1 MSDSDGR
8 TPEQPSHTPALIR
21 PQEVQPRSIGQ
32 TAKSRW
38 TAGFT
43 DILLVQCAA
52 AEGWEAS
59 SLVAERVNA
68 GLVLSGSQAPCTA
81 RALKE
86 HGFDKPLL
94 CDAERYRG
102 KNRAPADA
110 EFDAQWISK
119 QRELGIPVLTDSGYL
134 GVGDVR
140 GLESILHRSAQLGED
155 VIACLPVH
163 SSWLTNSASLEHLQE
178 AVRNADVAV
187 ALVLEHQKD
196 PLGVQNALRGL
207 LRFLGTATKPV
218 LLLRSDV
225 SALGALCF
233 GASAAAVGTTS
244 ARRHL
249 YPCTSGGPARA
260 PQVSVLVKHCL
271 SYVGAN
277 KLAAA
282 VQATPDQ
289 ADQWACTCRTC
300 SGRMM
305 DHFATIRGRKD
316 ADRAAF
322 GHSLEKLLDVHD
334 ELFSRRRTQRQR
346 QNSWIQ
352 QCSAAGFYH
361 QDVESLLP
369 RRWNPP
375 PFLNT
380 WQSVGTEF
388 LAADVNQ
395 AFPRR

>member
-8 TPEQPSHTPALIR
+8 TPAQPSHTPPLIR
-21 PQEVQPRSIGQ
+21 RQEVRPPAIAQ
-32 TAKSRW
+32 TTKFRW
-38 TAGFT
+38 TADFT
-43 DILLVQCAA
+43 DTLLVQCAA

-59 SLVAERVNA
+59 SLVAERPNA
-68 GLVLSGSQAPCTA
+68 GLVLSGAQAPCTA
-81 RALKE
+81 RALQE

-102 KNRAPADA
+102 KNRAVADE
-110 EFDAQWISK
+110 EFNARWISK
-119 QRELGIPVLTDSGYL
+119 QRELGIPVLTDSGY
-134 GVGDVR
+134 VGEDDVP
-140 GLESILHRSAQLGED
+140 GLESILCQSAQLGDD
-155 VIACLPVH
+155 VIACLPLH
-163 SSWLTNSASLEHLQE
+163 ASWLTNSASLERLQAVVRE
-178 AVRNADVAV
+178 AGVAV

-196 PLGVQNALRGL
+196 PLGVQQALRGL

-233 GASAAAVGTTS
+233 GALAAAVGTTS

-249 YPCTSGGPARA
+249 YPCTSGGAAWP
-260 PQVSVLVKHCL
+260 PQVSVLVAHCL

-289 ADQWACTCRTC
+289 ADRWECTCRTC
-300 SGRMM
+300 SGRMV
-305 DHFATIRGRKD
+305 DYFATIRDREH

-322 GHSLEKLLDVHD
+322 GHSLEKLLDIHE
-334 ELFSRRRTQRQR
+334 ELFSRRLTQRQR

-352 QCSAAGFYH
+352 QCSAAGSYH
-361 QDVESLLP
+361 QEIDSLLAQSWKRP
-369 RRWNPP
+369 S
-375 PFLNT
+375 FLKA

-388 LAADVNQ
+388 LAADVSQ
-395 AFPRR
+395 AFPR